1 MIFVQPTGREVD
13 PAHIPELDD
22 ALFTSDPYSH
32 FLAQIEA
39 ITADEPS
46 DPYGSSLAG
55 QLCDVLH
62 RPAAEMPTANGR
74 ARGLRRALDALTLRQ
89 NLAET
94 VVRMWLATLEAWAS
108 PTGTASVWATLTDE
122 PVQVADCLRQI
133 ADNPGN
139 QDPEIVLRLLVP
151 ERLISEVQSGSP
163 FAEAVDTMCDW
174 MRHAETLLTRSDICL
189 PAAYNKAKHGLA
201 VRARDDV
208 RLDFLPAEA
217 IPDGTSGRVPLSAF
231 ESAVPVIDQPC
242 VLYLARPPKGASGH
256 KECLEMTCL
265 RLDVATMLAECFM
278 LATTHAAIFHTAASR
293 YEAWRGVELG
303 IAPYPRLSNGPT
315 PQQLLGTAVTGLR
328 AAITFRPDG
337 SPSERTPGIGYS
349 NGVFQ
354 AISVGA
360 PLPGVVI
367 EG

>member
-13 PAHIPELDD
+13 TAHVPELDD

-39 ITADEPS
+39 ITADESS
-46 DPYGSSLAG
+46 DPYSSSLAG
-55 QLCDVLH
+55 ELCKVLH
-62 RPAAEMPTANGR
+62 RPAAQMPTASER

-94 VVRMWLATLEAWAS
+94 VVRMWLATLEASAH

-133 ADNPGN
+133 AEHSGN
-139 QDPEIVLRLLVP
+139 QDPEMILQLLVP
-151 ERLISEVQSGSP
+151 ERLISEVQPGSA
-163 FAEAVDTMCDW
+163 FAAAVDTMCDW
-174 MRHAETLLTRSDICL
+174 MRHAEALITRSDICL
-189 PAAYNKAKHGLA
+189 HAAYNKAKHGLA

-208 RLDFLPAEA
+208 RLEFLAADA
-217 IPDGTSGRVPLSAF
+217 IPEGASGRVPLSAF
-231 ESAVPVIDQPC
+231 ESAIPVIDQPC
-242 VLYLARPPKGASGH
+242 ILYLVRPPKGASGH

-265 RLDVATMLAECFM
+265 RLDVATTLAECFM
-278 LATTHAAIFHTAASR
+278 LATTHAAIFHSAASR

-303 IAPYPRLSNGPT
+303 IAPYPRLSSGPT

-337 SPSERTPGIGYS
+337 SPSERTPGIGFS

-354 AISVGA
+354 PISVGA